1 MPKNIFW
8 DDEHERNPSWCLY
21 IENNWK
27 QLTDPQNLFWKK
39 AKFVFFD
46 IRRCRLKF
54 LTWYKPIVSVL
65 ETAALW
71 PGCVAHFLYLSLGT
85 GDLREGRWWDGP
97 HTGIAHHAPQRKLA
111 IIITAAWW
119 SLSHQWRPVLCLQCG
134 MAWCSLFPN
143 HCLFRHLQWS
153 KTLSLSPL
161 SLILLTAK
169 ILIDHDHQ
177 VTVSESTVNIDII
190 LRVSLV

>member
-1 MPKNIFW
+1 MPINIFW
-8 DDEHERNPSWCLY
+8 DDGHSFISTRYPSCLR
-21 IENNWK
+21 E
-27 QLTDPQNLFWKK
+27 QLTDWPKKSFLNK

-54 LTWYKPIVSVL
+54 LTWYKPNIVSVL

-111 IIITAAWW
+111 IMMIPLTPMKACFVSPMRNGLMLSVSK
-119 SLSHQWRPVLCLQCG
+119 SLPIPPSSV
-134 MAWCSLFPN
+134 
-143 HCLFRHLQWS
+143 
-153 KTLSLSPL
+153 
-161 SLILLTAK
+161 
-169 ILIDHDHQ
+169 
-177 VTVSESTVNIDII
+177 E
-190 LRVSLV
+190 

>member
-1 MPKNIFW
+1 MPINIFW

-71 PGCVAHFLYLSLGT
+71 PGCVAHFLYPQSG
-85 GDLREGRWWDGP
+85 RWWPERGRWWDGP

-111 IIITAAWW
+111 IITAASLMIPLTPMKACFVSPMRNLRWLDALCFQTIAYSAIFSGVRRCPCVLSVWFWW
-119 SLSHQWRPVLCLQCG
+119 LQRS
-134 MAWCSLFPN
+134 W
-143 HCLFRHLQWS
+143 
-153 KTLSLSPL
+153 
-161 SLILLTAK
+161 
-169 ILIDHDHQ
+169 
-177 VTVSESTVNIDII
+177 
-190 LRVSLV
+190 